1 MPELYFSTLEKLIV
15 RQNKDFEIRLD
26 TKWTSFLIFWNNLK
40 QLEIIFLADFPGME
54 PACDI
59 WFQNFHFAW
68 H

>member
-1 MPELYFSTLEKLIV
+1 MSELYFSTLEKLIV
-15 RQNKDFEIRLD
+15 RQNKDFEIGLD

-40 QLEIIFLADFPGME
+40 QLEIVFLADFPGME
-54 PACDI
+54 PVCDI